1 MEDSHI
7 SQISV
12 ETNIHLFGVF
22 DGHGG
27 IILLSY
33 VVGRE
38 VAYYVR
44 DRFVE
49 EIKKLQS
56 FKNRDYANALKEAFI
71 KMDDLLKTP

>member
-1 MEDSHI
+1 M
-7 SQISV
+7 
-12 ETNIHLFGVF
+12 
-22 DGHGG
+22 
-27 IILLSY
+27 LSN

-49 EIKKLQS
+49 EIKKLPS
-56 FKNRDYANALKEAFI
+56 FKNKDYSNALKEAFI

>member
-1 MEDSHI
+1 MHI
-7 SQISV
+7 
-12 ETNIHLFGVF
+12 FGVF

-27 IILLSY
+27 TFFHLFPL
-33 VVGRE
+33 GRE

-49 EIKKLQS
+49 EIKKLPS
-56 FKNRDYANALKEAFI
+56 FKSKDYSNALKEAFI